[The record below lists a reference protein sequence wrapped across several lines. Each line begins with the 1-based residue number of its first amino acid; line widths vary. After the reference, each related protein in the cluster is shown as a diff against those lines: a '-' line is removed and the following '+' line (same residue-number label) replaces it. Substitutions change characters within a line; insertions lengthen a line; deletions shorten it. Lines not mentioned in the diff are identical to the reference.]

1 MLSVFNKKKVEIDPK
16 KLDEYTRINRKYPDR
31 IPVILHKGNKIAPD
45 IDRNKYLVPKDITFS
60 SFVGVVRQRLR
71 IKPDEALFIMANNSL
86 VTQSELMSSIYY
98 KYKSP
103 EGFLLLE
110 YSLESTFG

>member
-16 KLDEYTRINRKYPDR
+16 KLDEYTRIHRKYPDR
-31 IPVILHKGNKIAPD
+31 VPVILQKGNSSAPD

-60 SFVGVVRQRLR
+60 SFIGVVRQRLKM
-71 IKPDEALFIMANNSL
+71 KPDEALFIMANNSL
-86 VTQSELMSSIYY
+86 VTGSEIMSNIYH
-98 KYKSP
+98 KYRSP

>member
-1 MLSVFNKKKVEIDPK
+1 MLSVFNKKKVETDPK
-16 KLDEYTRINRKYPDR
+16 KLEEYQRIQRKYPDR
-31 IPVILHKGNKIAPD
+31 IPVILQKGNRTAPD
-45 IDRNKYLVPKDITFS
+45 IDRNKYLVHKDITFGA
-60 SFVGVVRQRLR
+60 FVGVVRQRLKM
-71 IKPDEALFIMANNSL
+71 KPDEALFILVNNSL
-86 VTQSELMSSIYY
+86 VTQTELMSNIYY

>member
-16 KLDEYTRINRKYPDR
+16 KLDEYTRIHRKYPDR
-31 IPVILHKGNKIAPD
+31 VPVILQKGNSSAPD

-60 SFVGVVRQRLR
+60 SFIGVVRQRLKM
-71 IKPDEALFIMANNSL
+71 KPDEALFIMANNSL
-86 VTQSELMSSIYY
+86 VTGSEIMSNIYH
-98 KYKSP
+98 KNKSP

>member
-1 MLSVFNKKKVEIDPK
+1 MFNKKKVELDPK
-16 KLDEYTRINRKYPDR
+16 RLDEYSRIHRKYPDR
-31 IPVILHKGNKIAPD
+31 IPVILQKGNKIAPD

-60 SFVGVVRQRLR
+60 SFVGVVRQRLKM
-71 IKPDEALFIMANNSL
+71 KPDEALFIMANNSL
-86 VTQSELMSSIYY
+86 ITQSELISSIYN

>member
-1 MLSVFNKKKVEIDPK
+1 MLSVFNKKKVELDPK
-16 KLDEYTRINRKYPDR
+16 KLEEYTRIHRKYPER
-31 IPVILHKGNKIAPD
+31 IPVILQKGNRIAPE

-60 SFVGVVRQRLR
+60 SFIGVVRQRLKM
-71 IKPDEALFIMANNSL
+71 KPDEALFIMANNSL
-86 VTQSELMSSIYY
+86 VTQSELMSSIYN